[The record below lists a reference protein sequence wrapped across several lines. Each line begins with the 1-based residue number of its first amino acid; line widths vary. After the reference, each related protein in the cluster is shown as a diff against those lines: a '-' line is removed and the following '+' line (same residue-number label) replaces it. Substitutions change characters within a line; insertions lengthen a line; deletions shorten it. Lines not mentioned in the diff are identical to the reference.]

1 MSNFNNDLIQKG
13 WIRFA
18 TDLPENIPVSHPLL
32 VSSDTPPTY
41 GALSFNVTNMEMNTC
56 PQLFDF
62 MVDVSGSMSDKTRDG
77 RTKMQL
83 IIHTL
88 TNMVHYFAENAANVY
103 IRVVGFDDAIHR
115 YIELTNVTPENVNE
129 LIEKISKM
137 HPQNLTNIELAL
149 NTVADHVRETV
160 DTLPHNRRMIVLLTD
175 GDTTAGENNPQS
187 LAALIPSGVSAN
199 FIALGDNHNESIM
212 YALGHRNPLTSNWF
226 VSELEHAGNVYGEIV
241 YNETHP
247 VLDNAIIRMTD
258 GQIFDYITGKFV
270 DELALGMLSSESKK
284 QYHIITSNPDTCV
297 ATIFATNSR
306 DGSHIEV
313 EISDMPPLV
322 TCLSECV
329 DEPHFVLSQY
339 LRLGVQSLMS
349 ESRIAFKHFGS
360 IQSHPLTPKLHPK
373 RALDDIYAENII
385 DDGHVE
391 DERNAQRK
399 NLRKRSSALRK
410 YILDFIEQ
418 HNLNDDALLNGL
430 CDDLNVL
437 IKTIENP
444 NGAVKFSAAREDSQ
458 GRQTTYNTV
467 SDMQIDPTTPIRPP
481 LLQRAPTSAYSTPG
495 RLNVMR
501 ALSNSDQDSVP
512 DEYIPDSPSLLP
524 PSLVRQSAR
533 ILSLAFPEEDD
544 VLNTIESYSS
554 A

>member
-13 WIRFA
+13 WIQFA
-18 TDLPENIPVSHPLL
+18 TNLPDNIPSGHELF
-32 VSSDTPPTY
+32 VSSDTPATY

-88 TNMVHYFAENAANVY
+88 TNMVHYFAEKAANVY

-115 YIELTNVTPENVNE
+115 YIELTKVTPENVNE
-129 LIEKISKM
+129 LIAKISKM

-160 DTLPHNRRMIVLLTD
+160 DTLPDSRRMIVLLTD
-175 GDTTAGENNPQS
+175 GDTTTGEHNPQS

-199 FIALGDNHNESIM
+199 FIALGDDHNSSIM

-226 VSELEHAGNVYGEIV
+226 VSQLEHAGNVYGEIV

-247 VLDNAIIRMTD
+247 VLDNAVIRMTD
-258 GQIFDYITGKFV
+258 GQIFDYITGQFV

-284 QYHIITSNPDTCV
+284 QYHIISSTPDTCV

-306 DGSHIEV
+306 DGSHV
-313 EISDMPPLV
+313 ELEITDMPPLV
-322 TCLSECV
+322 TCISECV
-329 DEPHFVLSQY
+329 DEPHFVMSQY

-349 ESRIAFKHFGS
+349 ETRIA
-360 IQSHPLTPKLHPK
+360 LN
-373 RALDDIYAENII
+373 RASDDIYAENMI
-385 DDGHVE
+385 DNDRME
-391 DERNAQRK
+391 AERYAQRK
-399 NLRKRSSALRK
+399 NLRKRSNALRK

-418 HNLNDDALLNGL
+418 HDLKDDALLNGL
-430 CDDLNVL
+430 YDDLNVL

-444 NGAVKFSAAREDSQ
+444 NGAVKFAAAREDSQ

-467 SDMQIDPTTPIRPP
+467 SDMQIDPTTPMRPP
-481 LLQRAPTSAYSTPG
+481 VLQRAPTSAYSTPG

-501 ALSNSDQDSVP
+501 ALTNTEPDSIPLEFMPENPSLRPPPLIRRNGRVRALELP
-512 DEYIPDSPSLLP
+512 DEDDNILNII
-524 PSLVRQSAR
+524 SA
-533 ILSLAFPEEDD
+533 
-544 VLNTIESYSS
+544 YSS

>member
-18 TDLPENIPVSHPLL
+18 TDLPDNIPASHPLL

-88 TNMVHYFAENAANVY
+88 TNMVHYFAEKAANVY

-115 YIELTNVTPENVNE
+115 YIELTKVTPENVSE

-149 NTVADHVRETV
+149 NTVAKHVREPV
-160 DTLPHNRRMIVLLTD
+160 DTLQDNRRMIVLLTD

-199 FIALGDNHNESIM
+199 FIALGDNHNDSIM

-247 VLDNAIIRMTD
+247 VLDNVIIRMTD

-284 QYHIITSNPDTCV
+284 QYHIISSTPDTCV

-313 EISDMPPLV
+313 EISDIPPLV

-329 DEPHFVLSQY
+329 SEPHFVASQY

-349 ESRIAFKHFGS
+349 ETRILFEHFGS
-360 IQSHPLTPKLHPK
+360 LPPTIKLTPK
-373 RALDDIYAENII
+373 RAVDDIYAENIM
-385 DDGHVE
+385 DNGNTE
-391 DERNAQRK
+391 DEGYIQRK
-399 NLRKRSSALRK
+399 NLRKRSTGLRK
-410 YILDFIEQ
+410 FILEFIEQ
-418 HNLNDDALLNGL
+418 HDLKDDALLNGL
-430 CDDLNVL
+430 YDDLNVL
-437 IKTIENP
+437 IKTLENP
-444 NGAVKFSAAREDSQ
+444 NGAVKFAAAREDSQ

-467 SDMQIDPTTPIRPP
+467 SDMQIDPTTPMRPP

-501 ALSNSDQDSVP
+501 VLTNSDQDNVP
-512 DEYIPDSPSLLP
+512 DEYIPESPSLLP
-524 PSLVRQSAR
+524 PSLVRQNAR
-533 ILSLAFPEEDD
+533 ILSLAFPEEEDN
-544 VLNTIESYSS
+544 VLNIIESYSS
-554 A
+554 V

>member
-1 MSNFNNDLIQKG
+1 
-13 WIRFA
+13 
-18 TDLPENIPVSHPLL
+18 
-32 VSSDTPPTY
+32 
-41 GALSFNVTNMEMNTC
+41 
-56 PQLFDF
+56 
-62 MVDVSGSMSDKTRDG
+62 
-77 RTKMQL
+77 
-83 IIHTL
+83 
-88 TNMVHYFAENAANVY
+88 MVHYFAENAANVY

-115 YIELTNVTPENVNE
+115 YIELTKVTPENVNE

-160 DTLPHNRRMIVLLTD
+160 DALPHNRRMIVLLTD

-329 DEPHFVLSQY
+329 DEPHFVVSQY

-360 IQSHPLTPKLHPK
+360 IQSHPLMPKLHPK

-410 YILDFIEQ
+410 YILHFIEQ

-467 SDMQIDPTTPIRPP
+467 SDMQIDPTTPMRPP